1 MTTVIAEAAGPES
14 ALEAAVGKIEKS
26 LAMNPQCGASAW
38 VRPGARGIAKGP
50 SGGPEILALVRADDS
65 FFGYWFGHVM
75 RHPAK
80 PRTYVSLLVRSDA
93 LPNADLVPLLF
104 RRFHHWMKVEQKY
117 YPCTVQNC
125 DDAYN
130 ESISLEGA
138 ASNLVRMIRRFDI
151 AKRCPDEDG
160 AYYDCPV
167 ELRILD
173 VYEFVASMNNNGY
186 KDKDGR
192 HTPLPMPATLR
203 LVEDCQ

>member
-1 MTTVIAEAAGPES
+1 MTTAAGEAAGAE
-14 ALEAAVGKIEKS
+14 AVLAAAVSRIEKS

-65 FFGYWFGHVM
+65 FFGYWFGHVL

-80 PRTYVSLLVRSDA
+80 PGTYVSLLVMTEE
-93 LPNADLVPLLF
+93 LPNADTVPLLF
-104 RRFHHWMKVEQKY
+104 RRFHHWTKIEQRY
-117 YPCTVQNC
+117 NPCTIQHR
-125 DDAYN
+125 DDAYD
-130 ESISLEGA
+130 ESASLEGA
-138 ASNLVRMIRRFDI
+138 AANLARMIRRFDI

-160 AYYDCPV
+160 EYYDCPV

-186 KDKDGR
+186 KDKDGW
-192 HTPLPMPATLR
+192 HTPLPMPTALR
-203 LVEDCQ
+203 LVEDPP